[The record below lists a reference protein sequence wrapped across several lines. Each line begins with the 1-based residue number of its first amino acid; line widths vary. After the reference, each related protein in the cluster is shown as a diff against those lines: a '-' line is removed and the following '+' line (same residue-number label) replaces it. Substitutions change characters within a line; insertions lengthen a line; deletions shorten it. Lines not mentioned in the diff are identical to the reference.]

1 MKTIK
6 CVDNGVYF
14 SWLINT
20 ENRWCGFQ
28 IQKYFYDDG
37 VVLEEYN
44 EDSEII
50 DTYVLDMF
58 PKNLSRILTK
68 RKIKS
73 LLSLLRVNNFP

>member
-1 MKTIK
+1 MKVIK

-28 IQKYFYDDG
+28 IQKYFYDEG

-44 EDSEII
+44 EDGEVV
-50 DTYVLDMF
+50 DTYLLELF
-58 PKNLSRILTK
+58 PKDSLPYFNQEKDQIFVIT
-68 RKIKS
+68 IKGE
-73 LLSLLRVNNFP
+73 

>member
-20 ENRWCGFQ
+20 ENKWCGFQ
-28 IQKYFYDDG
+28 IQKHFYDEG

-44 EDSEII
+44 EDGEVV
-50 DTYVLDMF
+50 DTYLLELF
-58 PKNLSRILTK
+58 PKDSLPYFNQEKDQIFVIT
-68 RKIKS
+68 IKGE
-73 LLSLLRVNNFP
+73 